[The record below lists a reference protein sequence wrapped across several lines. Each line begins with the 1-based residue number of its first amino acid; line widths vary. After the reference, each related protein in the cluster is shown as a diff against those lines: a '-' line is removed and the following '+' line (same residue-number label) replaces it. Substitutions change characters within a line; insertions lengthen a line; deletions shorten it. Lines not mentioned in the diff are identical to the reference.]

1 MEVWLLSLTYAPVK
15 GQWLN
20 TRPGRSV
27 RFRRQTVSCRWQYSL
42 MYFLSLH
49 CYINPQIQHY
59 RHNILIVY
67 STLFYTSAVHITQLS
82 VLTNSGVKL
91 LRNSDNYYCE
101 KECIRKLPG
110 TIKCIGSNTKL
121 ECKINGITQG
131 KMKQWLVVK
140 ELAVQILQC
149 NIGHRK

>member
-1 MEVWLLSLTYAPVK
+1 MHPLKASGWIHVPDAPFGFEDKPFPVGGNILLCISCHYIVILTHKSNTTGIIYWL
-15 GQWLN
+15 
-20 TRPGRSV
+20 
-27 RFRRQTVSCRWQYSL
+27 F
-42 MYFLSLH
+42 
-49 CYINPQIQHY
+49 IQHCSIG
-59 RHNILIVY
+59 R
-67 STLFYTSAVHITQLS
+67 AVHITQLS
-82 VLTNSGVKL
+82 LLTNSGVKL

-101 KECIRKLPG
+101 KEWIRKLPG
-110 TIKCIGSNTKL
+110 TIKNIGSNTKL

>member
-1 MEVWLLSLTYAPVK
+1 MWLLPLTYTPVK
-15 GQWLN
+15 GQQLN
-20 TRPGRSV
+20 ARTAGTV
-27 RFRRQTVSCRWQYSL
+27 RFQTQTGTYSWQHPVL
-42 MYFLSLH
+42 YFLSVQ
-49 CYINPQIQHY
+49 CYVNRQTQHY
-59 RHNILIVY
+59 RYNMVTVY
-67 STLFYTSAVHITQLS
+67 STPLHISAVHITQLS

-131 KMKQWLVVK
+131 KMKQ
-140 ELAVQILQC
+140 
-149 NIGHRK
+149 